1 MFKIQRFKEPVQI
14 ATGLAAGLIR
24 YARVLFSFVVVLM
37 LMRGRST
44 SQLFRKEEVR
54 LFKALH

>member
-1 MFKIQRFKEPVQI
+1 MQI